1 MPLYDFECLD
11 CGERFEALVLGRG
24 APSCPIC
31 HGSKLEKL
39 VSTFAVNSAATR
51 KTNLTSGRRERAKAR
66 HDRAVAEHEQIH
78 KNLEH

>member
-24 APSCPIC
+24 SPTCPSCQS
-31 HGSKLEKL
+31 SKLEQL
-39 VSTFAVNSAATR
+39 LSTFAVNSETTR
-51 KTNLTSGRRERAKAR
+51 KTNINSARRQGAKAR
-66 HDRAVAEHEQIH
+66 RDKAIAEHDQIH